1 VSVHI
6 LLDFFDAMLV
16 AIESIN
22 SLTRL

>member
-6 LLDFFDAMLV
+6 LLNFFDAMLV